1 MAKIKKFDGS
11 KVVVHNDNVDKA
23 LRTFKKKILDNG
35 LLDELREREQYDK
48 PSTVR
53 RKEKNKQ
60 VRRAQ
65 RQRENESLPKK
76 LY

>member
-11 KVVVHNDNVDKA
+11 KVVVQHDNVEKA

-48 PSTVR
+48 PSTVK
-53 RKEKNKQ
+53 RKEKNQQ

-65 RQRENESLPKK
+65 RQRKNESLPKK

>member
-65 RQRENESLPKK
+65 HQRENESLPKK

>member
-11 KVVVHNDNVDKA
+11 KVVVQHDNVEKA

-48 PSTVR
+48 PSTVK
-53 RKEKNKQ
+53 RKEKNQQ
-60 VRRAQ
+60 VRRAK
-65 RQRENESLPKK
+65 KK
-76 LY
+76 LESEQLTKGLY

>member
-11 KVVVHNDNVDKA
+11 KVVVQHDNVEKA
-23 LRTFKKKILDNG
+23 LRTFKKKILNNG

-48 PSTVR
+48 PSTVK
-53 RKEKNKQ
+53 RKEKNQQ

-65 RQRENESLPKK
+65 RQRKNESLPKK